1 MASGIWP
8 AAAGATARIHS
19 LDVSTTNLV
28 NANTPGY
35 RAETAVFREVLT
47 KAELGAPTPSV
58 VVRTTAPDMTVGQ
71 IVSTGGRLDVAIPD
85 KEGFFTLQ
93 TPDGPRYSRGGNFK
107 LAGDGGLVSAEGVPV
122 LGTDG
127 RPINVPPGSRDV
139 SIDRTGTLVVD
150 GERQQTLEIVRFA
163 NPDGLENVGGVLLK
177 ARPEAGPPATYDAT
191 VEPGALELSNEDAT
205 SGMAAEVSNSREF
218 EMTMR
223 VVEAFR
229 DIERSAANKIMNK

>member
-1 MASGIWP
+1 M
-8 AAAGATARIHS
+8 HS

-28 NANTPGY
+28 NASTPGF
-35 RAETAVFREVLT
+35 RAETAVFREVLA
-47 KAELGAPTPSV
+47 KAALGAPSPSV

-71 IVSTGGRLDVAIPD
+71 LVSTGNKLDVAIPD

-93 TPDGPRYSRGGNFK
+93 TPDGPRYTRAGNFK
-107 LAGDGGLVSAEGVPV
+107 LGGDGGLVSAEGVPV

-127 RPINVPPGSRDV
+127 RPINLPPGSKDV
-139 SIDRTGTLVVD
+139 TIDRSGTVIVD
-150 GERQQTLEIVRFA
+150 GERQQTLAVVRFP
-163 NPDGLENVGGVLLK
+163 NPDGLEKAGGVQLK
-177 ARPEAGPPATYDAT
+177 ARPEAGRPAAYDAT

-205 SGMAAEVSNSREF
+205 AGMADEVSNSREF

-229 DIERSAANKIMNK
+229 DVERNAANKIMNK